1 MFSAKDFMRAEFRPR
16 TKDVEVP
23 DLMAFFDADGAQ
35 AVWSV
40 RGLTANELARARDAK
55 SKNQNVMALATALT
69 HGSSDEKVNAVRDA
83 FGYGDDVH
91 HEVAYRL
98 ELLSMGS
105 VEPECPLDMAV
116 RLAERFPV
124 TFWTLSTAVL
134 DLTGQGQEDVTKKP
148 KPSGKTQRFEPAS
161 T

>member
-1 MFSAKDFMRAEFRPR
+1 MFSSKDFMAAQFRPR
-16 TKDVEVP
+16 VKAVP
-23 DLMAFFDADGAQ
+23 VPGLQSFYDGDDAPPA
-35 AVWSV
+35 WSV

-55 SKNQNVMALATALT
+55 SKNQNVVALATALT
-69 HGSSDEKVNAVRDA
+69 QSDSDEKVKALRNA

-105 VEPECPLDMAV
+105 VDPECPLDMAV
-116 RLAERFPV
+116 RMSERFPV
-124 TFWTLSTAVL
+124 IFWELSSAIL
-134 DLTGQGQEDVTKKP
+134 DLTGQGQEDATKKP
-148 KPSGKTQRFEPAS
+148 KPSGKIQKSEPAS